1 MTCEPHPYRAV
12 RPLGICA
19 LKTLQEEGR
28 WGGAH
33 TNAHSRAAPGRGTH
47 PLRAGSGAF
56 PAPLGCHPVGP
67 SGSKSLGLSPTKA
80 CALLPTSIGSL
91 GSHSQG
97 LCLEFLDAL
106 GISLEVGSSFEPIE
120 QVHILL
126 EKQC

>member
-1 MTCEPHPYRAV
+1 MPTQGLHRAWHTSIA
-12 RPLGICA
+12 RWFRRLPRALGY
-19 LKTLQEEGR
+19 QQ
-28 WGGAH
+28 
-33 TNAHSRAAPGRGTH
+33 P
-47 PLRAGSGAF
+47 
-56 PAPLGCHPVGP
+56 GP

-106 GISLEVGSSFEPIE
+106 GISLEVGSSCEPIE